1 MLLHVLHVLIHLLL
15 DKAAKGLESELP
27 EADFLDNGS
36 KLLEGQVR
44 VHIIFYSL
52 SGNIDVLPVDL
63 HRQYHFSEYLYNI
76 LSFDD
81 PLFGCIIY
89 MTVVFEQSVEDLLL
103 HLGQLDVIRVRLFLR
118 VGRYT
123 NSTC

>member
-1 MLLHVLHVLIHLLL
+1 MLLHVLHVLVHLLL
-15 DKAAKGLESELP
+15 DKTAKGLESELP
-27 EADFLDNGS
+27 QAYFLDYGG
-36 KLLEGQVR
+36 KLLECQVR

-63 HRQYHFSEYLYNI
+63 HWQYHFCEYLYNI
-76 LSFDD
+76 LGFDD
-81 PLFGCIIY
+81 PLFGCLIY
-89 MTVVFEQSVEDLLL
+89 VTIVFEQSVEDLLL
-103 HLGQLDVIRVRLFLR
+103 HLGQLDVVRVRLFLR

>member
-15 DKAAKGLESELP
+15 DKATKGLESELP

-52 SGNIDVLPVDL
+52 SSNIDVLPVDL
-63 HRQYHFSEYLYNI
+63 HRQYHFCEYLYNI

-81 PLFGCIIY
+81 PLFGCLIY

-123 NSTC
+123 NST